1 MGIDSVSGRN
11 RLLGTDAS
19 RLPVGVG
26 SPAEIGRLAVTPVGR
41 DCWRNWVRAL
51 AVVVLTAVVGLL
63 TTSSAFAVATSG
75 YDASP
80 YAYDAPARL
89 SSPDTVADGRGSPAG
104 TTATSWASPVSVGG
118 RGVAAETEASLL
130 ARANA
135 ARDAELDRLTGVRSA
150 DRPATVVGA
159 HNIRTGEVAV
169 GSSSRALR
177 ECAEA
182 CAVRSLGGQVSDIRF
197 TQAMR
202 PNGSGPPFR
211 DVPVCAAYCEPAYGR
226 GAFPDPLTRFQSG
239 L

>member
-118 RGVAAETEASLL
+118 RGVAANT
-130 ARANA
+130 ARAESIVAESRTYVDLTRGGSIRNVGTNA
-135 ARDAELDRLTGVRSA
+135 THTEFAETLTQSGWASRVSSDGAVRIFEQNGARYVLRQQAGSYSGWSA
-150 DRPATVVGA
+150 DFTPA
-159 HNIRTGEVAV
+159 
-169 GSSSRALR
+169 GSAGTTLKLR
-177 ECAEA
+177 
-182 CAVRSLGGQVSDIRF
+182 LGF
-197 TQAMR
+197 
-202 PNGSGPPFR
+202 
-211 DVPVCAAYCEPAYGR
+211 E
-226 GAFPDPLTRFQSG
+226 
-239 L
+239 